1 LHSKY
6 FINFLN
12 SIFISSSSNL
22 ALVRLPG
29 FHYFYGDSM
38 MLNATLNQQSHPQFR
53 KRFYHFTSLKKIA
66 VLGSALL
73 ATLTLSQAILAEQKE
88 SNSFTNKNPLEEVI
102 VLADFRKTKL
112 LDLANSISVLD
123 AETIK
128 NSGVQHLDQLLVR
141 APNVNFSSGA
151 SRGRFLQIRGIGER
165 SQFVDPINPSV
176 GLIIDGIDFTGLG
189 LAASTLDIEQIEI
202 LRGPQGTLYGAN
214 ALAGLVNLTSF
225 MPTQD
230 NSGSISLQLSED
242 FEHNVDTIFSNT
254 NSDGLGFRVA
264 ARFNQ
269 QDGDY
274 RNTFTGRDNTNNID
288 EKIFKGTL
296 YGEPSNELSL
306 KLSGVFLD
314 IDNGYDAFS
323 LNNNRKTSSDE
334 PGRDAQETIAGAVTV
349 SWRGHKSVDVE
360 AVLSG
365 ATTETRYNYDEDW
378 SYVGEFAN
386 GYSSADSYI
395 RDKDNTS
402 FDLRLISKPE
412 QRILNNSSSWV
423 LGLYQRFE
431 LENLSRPP
439 SLFDN
444 RFKTRN
450 HAIYGQLTTTLTEHW
465 TLNTGLR
472 IEQRVANYSD
482 SEDITR
488 RTDESLI
495 GGRLALE
502 YRADNGNLLYAL
514 ISRGYKAD
522 GVNGQIISAAS
533 SNADIPDST
542 FLFDTE
548 TLLNYE
554 IGSKS
559 NLLDNALQIQVA
571 AFYQDRK
578 NAQTKQSI
586 FNPDDFS
593 FDDYLSNAQASGMG
607 IELEANYYVNDQFTL
622 YSSIGY
628 LDAEFEDF
636 ITISHVDARDDAE
649 EELLDPVNLDG
660 RDIAHAPNYQFFFGG
675 EYKFTDHWS
684 LALDIEGK
692 DAFHFSNSHNQKSDS
707 YEAIHA
713 RITYNNNNFELM
725 FWGRNLSDEDVEVRG
740 FYFSNQGGNNPGNN
754 YTPETYTQLGEP
766 RILGATATLR
776 W

>member
-1 LHSKY
+1 
-6 FINFLN
+6 
-12 SIFISSSSNL
+12 
-22 ALVRLPG
+22 
-29 FHYFYGDSM
+29 
-38 MLNATLNQQSHPQFR
+38 MLNATLNKQTQAQSR
-53 KRFYHFTSLKKIA
+53 KRSYSLTSLGKFA
-66 VLGSALL
+66 ALGSVLL
-73 ATLTLSQAILAEQKE
+73 AAISMSPAILAEQEKNL
-88 SNSFTNKNPLEEVI
+88 SGYSIDNSIDNKKIIEEVI

-112 LDLANSISVLD
+112 LDLANSISVLN

-128 NSGVQHLDQLLVR
+128 DSGVQHLDQLLVR

-176 GLIIDGIDFTGLG
+176 GLVIDGIDFTGLG

-214 ALAGLVNLTSF
+214 ALAGLINLSSF
-225 MPTQD
+225 MPTLD
-230 NSGSISLQLSED
+230 NSGSLSLQLSED
-242 FEHNVDTIFSNT
+242 FEHNVDSIFSNT

-269 QDGDY
+269 QEGDY
-274 RNTFTGRDNTNNID
+274 RNTFTNRNNTNNID

-296 YGEPSNELSL
+296 YAEPNEELSL

-323 LNNNRKTSSDE
+323 LKNNRRTSSDQA
-334 PGRDAQETIAGAVTV
+334 GQDAQESIAGAVTV
-349 SWRGHKSVDVE
+349 YWQGHKSFDLE
-360 AVLSG
+360 TVLSG
-365 ATTETRYNYDEDW
+365 ATTKTKYNFDEDW
-378 SYVGEFAN
+378 SFIGEFAASTSP
-386 GYSSADSYI
+386 YSSADSYSRDRDNSSVDI
-395 RDKDNTS
+395 R
-402 FDLRLISKPE
+402 FISKPE
-412 QRILNNSSSWV
+412 QKILNSSSSWV
-423 LGLYQRFE
+423 FGLYQRFD
-431 LENLSRPP
+431 LETLGR
-439 SLFDN
+439 LRFDDLAIEVDSAFGN
-444 RFKTRN
+444 RFQTRN
-450 HAIYGQLTTTLTEHW
+450 HAVYGQLTTTLSEHW

-472 IEQRVANYSD
+472 FEKRIASYSD
-482 SEDITR
+482 TENISR
-488 RTDESLI
+488 RTDENLI
-495 GGRLALE
+495 GGRVALE
-502 YRADNGNLLYAL
+502 YRTDKGNLFYGLV
-514 ISRGYKAD
+514 SRGYKAD

-533 SNADIPDST
+533 SNAYIPDST

-559 NLLDNALQIQVA
+559 SLLDNALQIQVA
-571 AFYQDRK
+571 AFYQNRK

-593 FDDYLSNAQASGMG
+593 FDDYLSNAQANGMG
-607 IELEANYYVNDQFTL
+607 IELEANYYINDQFEL
-622 YSSIGY
+622 YTSIGY

-636 ITISHVDARDDAE
+636 VTISHVDARDDFGQVANE
-649 EELLDPVNLDG
+649 VLLNPVNLDG

-684 LALDIEGK
+684 IALDIEGK
-692 DAFHFSNSHNQKSDS
+692 DAFYFSNSHNQKSDS

-713 RITYNNNNFELM
+713 RITYSNDNFELM

-740 FYFSNQGGNNPGNN
+740 FYFSNQFGNNPSNG
-754 YTPETYTQLGEP
+754 YAPETYTQLGEP

>member
-1 LHSKY
+1 
-6 FINFLN
+6 
-12 SIFISSSSNL
+12 
-22 ALVRLPG
+22 
-29 FHYFYGDSM
+29 M
-38 MLNATLNQQSHPQFR
+38 MLNAPLNKQAYRQFR
-53 KRFYHFTSLKKIA
+53 KRLYNFTA
-66 VLGSALL
+66 LGSALL
-73 ATLTLSQAILAEQKE
+73 AAITLSQPLLAEQKN
-88 SNSFTNKNPLEEVI
+88 NSTVNPTDNKKALEEVI

-112 LDLANSISVLD
+112 LDLANSISVLN

-128 NSGVQHLDQLLVR
+128 DSGVQHLDQLLVR

-189 LAASTLDIEQIEI
+189 LAANTLDIEQIEI

-214 ALAGLVNLTSF
+214 ALAGLINLSSF

-254 NSDGLGFRVA
+254 NSDGIGFRVA

-269 QDGDY
+269 QEGDY
-274 RNTFTGRDNTNNID
+274 LNTFTNRDNTNNID

-296 YGEPSNELSL
+296 YAEPNEDLRL

-323 LNNNRKTSSDE
+323 LNNNRTTSSDQA
-334 PGRDAQETIAGAVTV
+334 GKDAQESIAGAITV
-349 SWRGHKSVDVE
+349 YWQGHQSFDLE
-360 AVLSG
+360 TVLSG
-365 ATTETRYNYDEDW
+365 ATSKTKYNFDEDW
-378 SYVGEFAN
+378 SFVGEFAASTFP
-386 GYSSADSYI
+386 YSSADSYL
-395 RDKDNTS
+395 RDRDNTS
-402 FDLRLISKPE
+402 VDIRFISKPE
-412 QRILNNSSSWV
+412 QKILNSSSSWV
-423 LGLYQRFE
+423 FGLYQRFD
-431 LENLSRPP
+431 LETLGRLRFSDLTVDVD
-439 SLFDN
+439 SAFGN
-444 RFKTRN
+444 RFQTRN
-450 HAIYGQLTTTLTEHW
+450 HAIYGQLTTTLSEHW

-472 IEQRVANYSD
+472 VEKRIANYSD
-482 SEDITR
+482 TENITR
-488 RTDESLI
+488 RTDKNLI
-495 GGRLALE
+495 GGRVALE
-502 YRADNGNLLYAL
+502 YRTDKGNLLYAL

-533 SNADIPDST
+533 SNANIPDST

-554 IGSKS
+554 IGSKTS
-559 NLLDNALQIQVA
+559 LLDNALQIQVA
-571 AFYQDRK
+571 AFYQDRN

-586 FNPDDFS
+586 FNPADFS
-593 FDDYLSNAQASGMG
+593 FDDYLSNAQANGMG
-607 IELEANYYVNDQFTL
+607 IELEANYYINDQFML
-622 YSSIGY
+622 YTSIGY
-628 LDAEFEDF
+628 LDAEFDNF
-636 ITISHVDARDDAE
+636 ATVSHVDARDDE
-649 EELLDPVNLDG
+649 SKVLLDPVNLDG

-675 EYKFTDHWS
+675 EYQFTDHWS
-684 LALDIEGK
+684 IALDIEGK
-692 DAFHFSNSHNQKSDS
+692 DAFYFSNSHNQKSDS

-713 RITYNNNNFELM
+713 RITYSNDNFELM

-740 FYFSNQGGNNPGNN
+740 FYFSNQFGNNPGNG
-754 YTPETYTQLGEP
+754 YAPETYTQLGEP